1 MFDQLKVIE
10 LLRYNVNTNVER
22 VSDRII
28 QVLQN
33 SSNSTFS
40 AVLATG
46 FSLISGD
53 LGGSVYYALRSTDF
67 AKNIVKGFS
76 DENWR
81 HVLGIVVKS
90 FVVFLVFLIIFAI
103 SYSIVKYS
111 RVLLINMR
119 AGLKTH
125 KDNDCDIK
133 HYIDDFDHTA
143 CDALLFADDFLTKSK
158 NIDVSNDG
166 DIDMKR
172 FYLYEAI
179 YYLRKAQSITKDIF
193 TKQDRCVGSAQED
206 KVEKHRLSNAVELMK
221 RLSTDI
227 SKESRKLD
235 ISGEKL
241 GSLNDSL
248 SNVENNMTTLE
259 NSETN
264 M

>member
-1 MFDQLKVIE
+1 
-10 LLRYNVNTNVER
+10 
-22 VSDRII
+22 
-28 QVLQN
+28 
-33 SSNSTFS
+33 
-40 AVLATG
+40 
-46 FSLISGD
+46 
-53 LGGSVYYALRSTDF
+53 
-67 AKNIVKGFS
+67 
-76 DENWR
+76 
-81 HVLGIVVKS
+81 
-90 FVVFLVFLIIFAI
+90 
-103 SYSIVKYS
+103 
-111 RVLLINMR
+111 
-119 AGLKTH
+119 
-125 KDNDCDIK
+125 
-133 HYIDDFDHTA
+133 
-143 CDALLFADDFLTKSK
+143 
-158 NIDVSNDG
+158 
-166 DIDMKR
+166 MKR